1 MRYIIVV
8 FSIRSDTLTFYNT
21 LKTKVGFCSIVN
33 TPHALSRSC
42 GISVKIPASA
52 IELAR
57 QIASRINS
65 FKGIY
70 EVNAQLGHTQ
80 PIRIY

>member
-8 FSIRSDTLTFYNT
+8 FSLRNDTLTFYNT
-21 LKTKVGFCSIVN
+21 IKTKVGFCSIVN
-33 TPHALSRSC
+33 TPHTLSRSC
-42 GISVKIPASA
+42 GISVKIPTSA
-52 IELAR
+52 IDLSR

-70 EVNAQLGHTQ
+70 EINTQLGRTQ